1 MPSLHRGGVSFVPP
15 EREQEGGW
23 GVLDGG
29 WVCTKGALAGSTV
42 DIKNWLVVESGND
55 AGELLQSGD
64 TQGVGTHRGWGHG
77 GSGVM
82 HGVGACREQGHAL
95 SQAMLCPCSMQR
107 P

>member
-1 MPSLHRGGVSFVPP
+1 MGGGP
-15 EREQEGGW
+15 GW
-23 GVLDGG
+23 GGG
-29 WVCTKGALAGSTV
+29 TLHQRGSGW
-42 DIKNWLVVESGND
+42 KHGRYKEPQLVVESGND

-82 HGVGACREQGHAL
+82 HGVGARREQGHAL